1 MCSFI
6 GFFFF
11 TMSPCLWQSSGPFR
25 QSNNLHLCLNCTE
38 CINPKFALTGIN
50 TFIFGLSA
58 FYFFN
63 FSNLFIWL
71 RWACIAAHRLSL
83 VAVSGGSSPLVVL
96 RLLIVVEHGI
106 WGVRVSVVA
115 ALGLCCP
122 AAHGIL
128 LDQGLNPCPLHWQ
141 ADSQPLDHQGSP
153 ISLPFNK
160 NKYSNIWF

>member
-11 TMSPCLWQSSGPFR
+11 TMSICLWQSSGPFR
-25 QSNNLHLCLNCTE
+25 QSNNLDFCLNCTE

-50 TFIFGLSA
+50 AFLLDFSA
-58 FYFFN
+58 VDFFN
-63 FSNLFIWL
+63 FSNVFIWL
-71 RWACIAAHRLSL
+71 GWVFIAAHRLFL
-83 VAVSGGSSPLVVL
+83 VAVSGGYSLLVVL

-106 WGVRVSVVA
+106 WGVRVSVVV

-153 ISLPFNK
+153 SSLPFNK

>member
-11 TMSPCLWQSSGPFR
+11 TMSICLWQSSGPFR

-38 CINPKFALTGIN
+38 YVNPKFALTGIN
-50 TFIFGLSA
+50 AFIFGFSA
-58 FYFFN
+58 FYFLN
-63 FSNLFIWL
+63 FFSLLIWL
-71 RWACIAAHRLSL
+71 CWVFTAAHRLSL
-83 VAVSGGSSPLVVL
+83 VAMSGGYSLLVVL
-96 RLLIVVEHGI
+96 WLLIVVEDGI
-106 WGVRVSVVA
+106 WGVRVSVVV

-122 AAHGIL
+122 GAHGIL

-153 ISLPFNK
+153 SSLHYNK
-160 NKYSNIWF
+160 NKYSNISF